1 MSIQRRV
8 VSTAHGSPATNRV
21 GIVTSSRFI
30 LEDSRP
36 LSKQRDSREESRRK
50 ERERERGKRS
60 SKLAVYSRPNPI
72 QAIRRN
78 NLAYGESVTLYPDGG
93 AL

>member
-1 MSIQRRV
+1 M
-8 VSTAHGSPATNRV
+8 STAHGSPATNRV

-36 LSKQRDSREESRRK
+36 LSKQRDERRVERREGEREENEARNW
-50 ERERERGKRS
+50 
-60 SKLAVYSRPNPI
+60 LCTAVLT

-78 NLAYGESVTLYPDGG
+78 NLAYGESVTLYPGGG